1 MVVALLKQQQQ
12 QQQQQQAARV
22 NSPTVPINIAAAQ
35 QQQQQQQQAASQLM
49 KRPLVMHE
57 DPAYTASQLFAQQQ
71 PAPSGDPH
79 EHSTNAPSQQTTNTD
94 NMDTN

>member
-1 MVVALLKQQQQ
+1 MVVALLKQ

-35 QQQQQQQQAASQLM
+35 QQQQQQAASQLM
-49 KRPLVMHE
+49 KRPLAMHD

>member
-1 MVVALLKQQQQ
+1 MVVALLKQ

-35 QQQQQQQQAASQLM
+35 QQQQQAASQLM
-49 KRPLVMHE
+49 KRPLAMHE
-57 DPAYTASQLFAQQQ
+57 DPAYTASQIFAQQQ

>member
-35 QQQQQQQQAASQLM
+35 QQQQQAASQLM
-49 KRPLVMHE
+49 KRPLAMHE
-57 DPAYTASQLFAQQQ
+57 DPAYTASQIFAQQQ